1 MSESKKIPLAERM
14 NSVTVNKAN
23 MPRAMGMCLPD
34 FFGVMGEM
42 TGRQERYLIAYQT
55 HIAPHAGP
63 EDRPKR
69 VCELA
74 VEAEKIAAEK
84 RASVLFWLLVE
95 PFEALNEMEGG
106 KTP

>member
-14 NSVTVNKAN
+14 KSATVNKAN

-34 FFGVMGEM
+34 FFGVVGEM
-42 TGRQERYLIAYQT
+42 TGRPERYQIAYRA

-69 VCELA
+69 VCEMA
-74 VEAEKIAAEK
+74 ADAEKIAAEK

-95 PFEALNEMEGG
+95 PFEALNETEGG
-106 KTP
+106 KMP

>member
-1 MSESKKIPLAERM
+1 MSESEKIPLAERM
-14 NSVTVNKAN
+14 NSVTFSKIN
-23 MPRAMGMCLPD
+23 MPCAAGMCLPD
-34 FFGVMGEM
+34 FFGVVGEM
-42 TGRQERYLIAYQT
+42 TGRPERYQIAYRA
-55 HIAPHAGP
+55 HIAPHAVP